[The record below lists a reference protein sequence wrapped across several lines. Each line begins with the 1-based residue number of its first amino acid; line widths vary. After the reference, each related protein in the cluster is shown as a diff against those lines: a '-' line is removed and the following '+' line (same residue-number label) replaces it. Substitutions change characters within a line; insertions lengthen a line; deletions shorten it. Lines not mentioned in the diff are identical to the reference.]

1 MTKKLEDLDLV
12 KEVKTGSTSAFQTL
26 YMRHLDAIYRYFF
39 YQTKDKFLAEDLA
52 QDVFIKVWRA
62 IDHYDEE
69 RGAFT
74 SWMYR
79 IAHNLLIDHYRGKK
93 TLSLK
98 EGLEASYSE
107 DWLEKL
113 DRSEKIQKIKGALE
127 DLPDDYKEVVTLRFF
142 EDLSVEETAQIVD
155 KSEEN
160 VRVIQH
166 RAIRKLRGL
175 LTYDDR

>member
-1 MTKKLEDLDLV
+1 MTKPEDLHLV
-12 KEVKTGSTSAFQTL
+12 KQAQKGSLSAFQTL

-39 YQTKDKFLAEDLA
+39 FQTKDKFLAEDLG
-52 QDVFIKVWRA
+52 QEVFIKIWKS
-62 IDHYDEE
+62 IDKYDEKK
-69 RGAFT
+69 GAFT

-79 IAHNLLIDHYRGKK
+79 IAHNLLVDYYRGKK
-93 TLSLK
+93 TLTLK

-113 DRSEKIQKIKGALE
+113 DHLEKIQNVKKALE
-127 DLPDDYKEVVTLRFF
+127 NVSADYKEVIILRFF
-142 EDLSVEETAQIVD
+142 EDQSVEEVAQIVD

-166 RAIRKLRGL
+166 RAIRKLREIL
-175 LTYDDR
+175 EI

>member
-1 MTKKLEDLDLV
+1 MTKPEDLHLV
-12 KEVKTGSTSAFQTL
+12 KQAQKGSLSAYQTL

-39 YQTKDKFLAEDLA
+39 FQTKDKFLAEDLG
-52 QDVFIKVWRA
+52 QEVFIKIWKS
-62 IDHYDEE
+62 IDKYDEKK
-69 RGAFT
+69 GAFT

-79 IAHNLLIDHYRGKK
+79 IAHNLLVDYYRGKK
-93 TLSLK
+93 TLTLK

-113 DRSEKIQKIKGALE
+113 DHSEKIQNVKKALE
-127 DLPDDYKEVVTLRFF
+127 NVSADYKEVIILRFF
-142 EDLSVEETAQIVD
+142 EDLSVEEVSQIID

-166 RAIRKLRGL
+166 RAIRKLKEIL
-175 LTYDDR
+175 EI

>member
-1 MTKKLEDLDLV
+1 MDKKPTDADLV
-12 KEVKTGSTSAFQTL
+12 KEVKNGGLSALQTL
-26 YMRHLDAIYRYFF
+26 YVRYLDPIYRYFF
-39 YQTKDKFLAEDLA
+39 FQLHDKFLAEDLA
-52 QDVFIKVWRA
+52 QEVFIKVWRS
-62 IDHYDEE
+62 IKSYEE
-69 RGAFT
+69 AKGSFT

-79 IAHNLLIDHYRGKK
+79 IAHNLLVDYFRGKK

-113 DRSEKIQKIKGALE
+113 DRDEKIQKIRQALGQ
-127 DLPDDYKEVVTLRFF
+127 LPKDYQEVVVLRFF
-142 EDLSVEETAQIVD
+142 EDLSVEEVAEIVD

-166 RAIRKLRGL
+166 RAIRKLKEIL
-175 LTYDDR
+175 II

>member
-1 MTKKLEDLDLV
+1 MSKKPTDIDLV
-12 KEVKTGSTSAFQTL
+12 NEVKNGSVSAFQTL
-26 YMRHLDAIYRYFF
+26 YMRYLDPIYRYFF
-39 YQTKDKFLAEDLA
+39 FQTHDKFLSEDLA
-52 QDVFIKVWRA
+52 QEVFIKMWRS
-62 IDHYDEE
+62 IKSFNEE
-69 RGAFT
+69 KGSFT

-93 TLSLK
+93 ALSLK

-113 DRSEKIQKIKGALE
+113 DRDEKLHKVKKALLE
-127 DLPDDYKEVVTLRFF
+127 LPADYQEVVVLRFF
-142 EDLSVEETAQIVD
+142 EDLAVEEVARIVD

-166 RAIRKLRGL
+166 RAIRKLKEIL
-175 LTYDDR
+175 II

>member
-1 MTKKLEDLDLV
+1 MTKPEDLHLV
-12 KEVKTGSTSAFQTL
+12 KQAQKGSLSAYQTL

-39 YQTKDKFLAEDLA
+39 FQTKDKFLAEDLG
-52 QDVFIKVWRA
+52 QEVFIKIWKS
-62 IDHYDEE
+62 IDKYDEKK
-69 RGAFT
+69 GAFT

-79 IAHNLLIDHYRGKK
+79 IAHNLLVDYYRGKK
-93 TLSLK
+93 TLTLK

-113 DRSEKIQKIKGALE
+113 DHSEKIQNVKKALE
-127 DLPDDYKEVVTLRFF
+127 NVSADYKEVIILRFF
-142 EDLSVEETAQIVD
+142 EDLSVEEVSQIVD

-166 RAIRKLRGL
+166 RAIRKLKEIL
-175 LTYDDR
+175 EI

>member
-1 MTKKLEDLDLV
+1 MSKKPEDLDLV
-12 KEVKTGSTSAFQTL
+12 KEVKKGSVSAFQTL

-39 YQTKDKFLAEDLA
+39 FQTRDKFLAEDLA
-52 QDVFIKVWRA
+52 QDVFIRVWRA
-62 IDHYDEE
+62 IDHYDPKK
-69 RGAFT
+69 GAFT

-98 EGLEASYSE
+98 EGLEASYTE

-113 DRSEKIQKIKGALE
+113 DHNEKIIKVKNALE
-127 DLPDDYKEVVTLRFF
+127 NLPKDYQEVVILRFF
-142 EDLSVEETAQIVD
+142 EDLSVEEVSEITG

-166 RAIRKLRGL
+166 RAIRKLKEIL
-175 LTYDDR
+175 II